1 MIKAY
6 LPFNKNKIYSKFE
19 NIERENEILKNE
31 INTLKY
37 EINTLKYS
45 IIALT
50 GEFSNFKNDFNI
62 ELNKR
67 ETERQD
73 DIAYKSDFYSLR
85 EYIILG
91 FEEEKNKFQLLLNEI
106 NLSKK
111 YIGETLS
118 AIREKVYLG
127 DRNLKDFQSEMIN
140 YKDQFR
146 LMFWE
151 LYRKDDETDLDARK
165 RFFLSLPENAGDIRV
180 LQVLE
185 NELLKALHRI
195 CEENNLKYW
204 LWGGS
209 LLGSVRHKG
218 FIPWD
223 DDVDLGMMRAD
234 IDKLLIIMKDNEE
247 YEIKIRYDAYVF
259 CKQIRFKYKDEKNPV
274 FIDIFVFDYCNNI
287 NGDVENRKLELK
299 SKLYTELGN
308 MTNPRIKEFCEKGL
322 VDEDSELGLYIKSIF
337 DRYIKLGFKEEIMLD
352 EGSSIIYSIENYQP
366 QKAYANEVSV
376 YLPTKKGI
384 FEKEDY
390 NIPNDEYIV
399 LKQIYSTLFDFPNG
413 KSHFVHIDI
422 NGEIIEYLRGK
433 FNIK

>member
-1 MIKAY
+1 M
-6 LPFNKNKIYSKFE
+6 
-19 NIERENEILKNE
+19 
-31 INTLKY
+31 
-37 EINTLKYS
+37 
-45 IIALT
+45 
-50 GEFSNFKNDFNI
+50 
-62 ELNKR
+62 
-67 ETERQD
+67 
-73 DIAYKSDFYSLR
+73 
-85 EYIILG
+85 
-91 FEEEKNKFQLLLNEI
+91 
-106 NLSKK
+106 
-111 YIGETLS
+111 
-118 AIREKVYLG
+118 
-127 DRNLKDFQSEMIN
+127 
-140 YKDQFR
+140 
-146 LMFWE
+146 
-151 LYRKDDETDLDARK
+151 
-165 RFFLSLPENAGDIRV
+165 
-180 LQVLE
+180 
-185 NELLKALHRI
+185 
-195 CEENNLKYW
+195 
-204 LWGGS
+204 
-209 LLGSVRHKG
+209 
-218 FIPWD
+218 
-223 DDVDLGMMRAD
+223 
-234 IDKLLIIMKDNEE
+234 
-247 YEIKIRYDAYVF
+247 
-259 CKQIRFKYKDEKNPV
+259 
-274 FIDIFVFDYCNNI
+274 FDYCNNI

>member
-118 AIREKVYLG
+118 AIREEVYLG

-259 CKQIRFKYKDEKNPV
+259 CKQIRFKYRDEKNPV

-308 MTNPRIKEFCEKGL
+308 IKIL
-322 VDEDSELGLYIKSIF
+322 LS
-337 DRYIKLGFKEEIMLD
+337 
-352 EGSSIIYSIENYQP
+352 
-366 QKAYANEVSV
+366 
-376 YLPTKKGI
+376 
-384 FEKEDY
+384 
-390 NIPNDEYIV
+390 
-399 LKQIYSTLFDFPNG
+399 
-413 KSHFVHIDI
+413 
-422 NGEIIEYLRGK
+422 
-433 FNIK
+433 